1 MRLCARPEVNCSLTG
16 NYSPFRAC
24 EAGCQTFWQNCTM
37 GQPCTCKP
45 HDEILCTCARMLS
58 ARLLR
63 AGPPNGQWE
72 VGCYKATL
80 QLADKILTAAN
91 KEFGSNVRFGS
102 IVRTP

>member
-1 MRLCARPEVNCSLTG
+1 MHV
-16 NYSPFRAC
+16 
-24 EAGCQTFWQNCTM
+24 CTHA
-37 GQPCTCKP
+37 KR
-45 HDEILCTCARMLS
+45 IY
-58 ARLLR
+58 LLR

-102 IVRTP
+102 IVRTPEPPI

>member
-1 MRLCARPEVNCSLTG
+1 
-16 NYSPFRAC
+16 
-24 EAGCQTFWQNCTM
+24 M

-45 HDEILCTCARMLS
+45 HEILYTCARMLS

-72 VGCYKATL
+72 VGCCKHSAAFSICLLPVSLTLESISIADKSTL

-102 IVRTP
+102 IVRTPEPPI